1 MTLSTIVLSAGLAL
15 IALGGLMALVRLA
28 RGPSLADR
36 VLALDFLSL
45 AAVGASGLY
54 AMLSGRTVFLDVG
67 LVIAV
72 AAFVATVAFGVHIER
87 RGRREER

>member
-1 MTLSTIVLSAGLAL
+1 VSAGTLLLAGS
-15 IALGGLMALVRLA
+15 LGLLGFGALMALLRLA

-45 AAVGASGLY
+45 AAVGASALY
-54 AMLSGRTVFLDVG
+54 GMLSGRPVFLDFA

-87 RGRREER
+87 SAGKEER

>member
-1 MTLSTIVLSAGLAL
+1 MSAPALMLVSGVGVLGLGAL
-15 IALGGLMALVRLA
+15 LALVRLA
-28 RGPSLADR
+28 RGPTLADR

-45 AAVGASGLY
+45 AAVGASASY
-54 AMLSGRTVFLDVG
+54 AMLSGRTAFLDVG

-87 RGRREER
+87 SGQGEER

>member
-1 MTLSTIVLSAGLAL
+1 MTASTIVLACGLGL
-15 IALGGLMALVRLA
+15 LALGGLLALLRLA

-45 AAVGASGLY
+45 AAVGASALY
-54 AMLSGRTVFLDVG
+54 AMLSERTVFLDVG
-67 LVIAV
+67 LVLAV

-87 RGRREER
+87 RGRREGP

>member
-1 MTLSTIVLSAGLAL
+1 VSAASLVLAGGLVLLGLGALLAL
-15 IALGGLMALVRLA
+15 LRLALGR
-28 RGPSLADR
+28 SLADR

-45 AAVGASGLY
+45 AAVGASALY

-72 AAFVATVAFGVHIER
+72 AAFVATVAFGAHIAR
-87 RGRREER
+87 SGRREER